1 LAVPALDDLGIEP
14 SFLNFLSSI
23 GPPDC
28 LDRRH
33 GRASDAVDRR
43 YARANR
49 HAVDMHRAG
58 AAKSHPTTEFGA
70 RQADDIAQ
78 DPEKRGVIVG
88 IDRMLHTVH
97 VDGEGHLWIPHVRC
111 DLRKL
116 YRIDYTVSSD
126 GSRWARVPRET

>member
-1 LAVPALDDLGIEP
+1 MVEGDSDEALMARVASGDHAA
-14 SFLNFLSSI
+14 F
-23 GPPDC
+23 
-28 LDRRH
+28 RRLMGRH
-33 GRASDAVDRR
+33 MGRAIRVAETVVRSTA
-43 YARANR
+43 
-49 HAVDMHRAG
+49 
-58 AAKSHPTTEFGA
+58 E
-70 RQADDIAQ
+70 ADDIAQ